1 MTNEDM
7 AVSEM
12 STLCL
17 PITVHGVVVGQ
28 VSPRHF
34 LFVFIVFH
42 LSLFYESKYTQQ
54 FYFIKLNMQNF
65 ECSYNFSNAGIT
77 IKMYQYNYKVISEC
91 HISSLYI
98 YV

>member
-17 PITVHGVVVGQ
+17 PITVHGVVFGQ

-42 LSLFYESKYTQQ
+42 LFLSSMKLYKLKYTQQ

-65 ECSYNFSNAGIT
+65 ECSYNLSNVGIT
-77 IKMYQYNYKVISEC
+77 IKMYQYNLS
-91 HISSLYI
+91 HI
-98 YV
+98 